1 MSIQTLR
8 DLAKNYAKGATSKD
22 KYRQSRT
29 ELIRGIIEG
38 KIAVKAIDYEAPLKA
53 PNDMEEAITQGI
65 KRDKTK
71 ITSPQQKQA
80 DKRKRVPPV
89 EQKSETKK
97 TQEKS
102 SLVFILVSAVIV
114 LSLIVTV
121 FLFYPK
127 PPESKTIKTPVN
139 ASSTS
144 KNESLATATM
154 NTNGTGESLIA
165 NFLSEK
171 NWGDDSLNIFLESWS
186 SLSQEQRDSAKQ
198 SKRMKRMHD
207 SIYKQFL
214 EEKAFANIDSEVA
227 LANQQKLI
235 DFANTLELNDVRLTL
250 D

>member
-1 MSIQTLR
+1 MSMQTLR
-8 DLAKNYAKGATSKD
+8 DLAKSYAKGAISKD

-38 KIAVKAIDYEAPLKA
+38 NIAVKAIDYEAPLKA
-53 PNDMEEAITQGI
+53 PSDMEEAITQGI
-65 KRDKTK
+65 KRDKTE
-71 ITSPQQKQA
+71 ITSPQRQA

-127 PPESKTIKTPVN
+127 PPESKTIKTT
-139 ASSTS
+139 ASTS

-154 NTNGTGESLIA
+154 NKNGSGESLIA

-171 NWGDDSLNIFLESWS
+171 NWGDDSLKIFLESWAG
-186 SLSQEQRDSAKQ
+186 LNQEQRDSAKQ
-198 SKRMKRMHD
+198 SKRMKRMND

-214 EEKAFANIDSEVA
+214 EEKAFASIDSEVA
-227 LANQQKLI
+227 LVNQQKLI
-235 DFANTLELNDVRLTL
+235 DFANTLELNDERLTL